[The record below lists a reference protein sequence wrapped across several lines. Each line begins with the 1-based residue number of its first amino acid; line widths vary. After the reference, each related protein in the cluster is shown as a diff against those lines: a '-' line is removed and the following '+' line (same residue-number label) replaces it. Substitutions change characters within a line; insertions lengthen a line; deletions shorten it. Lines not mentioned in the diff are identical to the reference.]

1 MDSLPVASAF
11 LLILVAEL
19 GDKTQL
25 AVISLSCKYNVKHV
39 FAGAMLAFL
48 AVDGISAAVGGP
60 LLALLP
66 VNVVQMVS
74 GIVFIVFGIVPWLRK
89 EKPLFED
96 KPSSRLPLLASFS
109 LIALM
114 ELGDKTQLITVT
126 LAAENSALLVVVGLI
141 LAFALLTGVAVLV
154 GAKLVARL
162 PIKWL
167 KLCTSVLFV
176 ILGCLSI
183 VSAAFGFTVFWQKK
197 AGSE

>member
-1 MDSLPVASAF
+1 M
-11 LLILVAEL
+11 
-19 GDKTQL
+19 
-25 AVISLSCKYNVKHV
+25 
-39 FAGAMLAFL
+39 
-48 AVDGISAAVGGP
+48 
-60 LLALLP
+60 LALLP

-141 LAFALLTGVAVLV
+141 LTFALLTGVAVLV

-183 VSAAFGFTVFWQKK
+183 VSAAFGLTIFWQKK